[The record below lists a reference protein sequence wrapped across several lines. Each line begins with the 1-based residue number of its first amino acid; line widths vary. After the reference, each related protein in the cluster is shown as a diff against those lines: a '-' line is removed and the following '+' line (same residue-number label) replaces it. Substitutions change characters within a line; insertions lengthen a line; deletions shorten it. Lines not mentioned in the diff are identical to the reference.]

1 MNLHE
6 YQGKSILKSF
16 GVAIQEGLV
25 AETAE
30 EAYSV
35 AEKLAADT
43 GTEWFVVKAQIHAGG
58 RGKGAVIETG
68 SHGVVLAK
76 GLDKVKGVASG
87 ILGGHLVTAQT
98 SSKGKMVNKVLVA
111 QDVYYPG
118 ETETEEFYVSV
129 LLKEGWILKQSLK
142 IRQS

>member
-16 GVAIQEGLV
+16 GVAIQEGKV
-25 AETAE
+25 ADTPEAAYAAAVELAE
-30 EAYSV
+30 E
-35 AEKLAADT
+35 T

-58 RGKGAVIETG
+58 RGKGTVTETG

-76 GLDKVKGVASG
+76 GLDKVKDIAND

-98 SSKGKMVNKVLVA
+98 SAQGKMVNKVLIA

-118 ETETEEFYVSV
+118 ESETEEHSC
-129 LLKEGWILKQSLK
+129 KILQSHF
-142 IRQS
+142 RQGSKHLVR